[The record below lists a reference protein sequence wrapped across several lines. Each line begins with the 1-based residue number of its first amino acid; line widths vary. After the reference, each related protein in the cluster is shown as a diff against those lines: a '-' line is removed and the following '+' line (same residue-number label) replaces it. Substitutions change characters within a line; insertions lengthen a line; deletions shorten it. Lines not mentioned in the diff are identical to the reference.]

1 MPHLVKELDAC
12 TVIGHKMIEI
22 QEKFSR
28 KCGCLMQKDD
38 IIDLVAKGPRTLQ
51 EPQETSLRERC
62 AVDVDDT
69 YGVDN
74 RCLRNPYWW
83 VRHDDKRWPMC
94 TQHMKLYTKQFGWIS
109 YPIWT
114 SEVQV

>member
-1 MPHLVKELDAC
+1 MTHLVKELDAC

-74 RCLRNPYWW
+74 RCLRNPHWW